1 MTKDEASIL
10 AHFRNRW
17 QILLYA
23 EGAAYAL
30 GTGIFLYLASG
41 KVLPGVLAGLFVFTI
56 ALGILKPWKRDLKR
70 SAAFVD
76 AAVAEA
82 GYSSA
87 LLLSEA
93 DTLSGLA
100 RLQRNR
106 VAGQIRQPVRRLIP
120 PNGLLRAG
128 ITMALLIFLGVL
140 AQRTG
145 IFTIVSESEGRNG
158 NPDRIEFAPVD
169 SLPTG
174 IQPPTLTNRRI
185 HLDFPAYSGKPDQQT
200 EDPNIRALTG
210 TTVYWDLQFDGAV
223 SEVVMERGGE
233 RFPLRPSGESFTI
246 RQVLEASGFYSFRFT
261 DSLGYEQVSDLYSLE
276 AVPDKAPVVKIEG
289 IPQFTYFE
297 AEDALRLDFTAQITD
312 DLGIGDAYIIATVT
326 KGSGES
332 VKFREERLPFA
343 PPPTPGTR
351 SARLSKTVDL
361 QQLQMDVGDELYF
374 YAEAVDR
381 RQPQPNRGRS
391 ETHFAVIRDTASPGF
406 AVEGTMGVDLMPD
419 YFRSQRQL
427 IIDTEK
433 LIAEAPTLEAS
444 EFKFRSNELGF
455 DQKALRIKYG
465 QFMGEETEMGLAPP
479 EGASPEESGE
489 ATEEDHTD
497 PLAEYTHDHD
507 GDNEHNLVAE
517 GEAEVEEDPLHEY
530 LHNHEDPE
538 AATLFEESLRVKL
551 RKALDVMWDAELQL
565 RLYQPQS
572 SLPHQYEALGLL
584 QEIKN
589 SARIYVHRIGF
600 DPPPIKE
607 EKRLSGDIKDIGT
620 YGRDAFLEYQGS
632 FPAMRQAVT
641 RLQIL
646 VEGKATYSEVDQ
658 ELFRRAGQEL
668 AAKAL
673 EEPGRYLSLL
683 RSLKDTETETG
694 RSVGALRELHREL
707 LQVLPEEEKVPGLRM
722 GSRDEINTLF
732 LKELLEYE

>member
-10 AHFRNRW
+10 AHLRNRW

-30 GTGIFLYLASG
+30 GAGIFLYQASG
-41 KVLPGVLAGLFVFTI
+41 KVLPGILAGLFVLAI

-70 SAAFVD
+70 TAAYVD

-100 RLQRNR
+100 KLQRNR

-128 ITMALLIFLGVL
+128 ITMALLIFMGVL

-145 IFTIVSESEGRNG
+145 IFNTGPVSAGRNG
-158 NPDRIEFAPVD
+158 GPDRIEFAPVD
-169 SLPTG
+169 SLPAG
-174 IQPPTLTNRRI
+174 IQAPTLTRQRI
-185 HLDFPAYSGKPDQQT
+185 RLDFPPYSGKPDQHT
-200 EDPNIRALTG
+200 EDPNISALSG

-223 SEVVMERGGE
+223 SEVLMERGGE
-233 RFPLRPSGESFTI
+233 RFPLRSSGESFTI
-246 RQVLEASGFYSFRFT
+246 RQVLEASGFYSFRFA
-261 DSLGYEQVSDLYSLE
+261 DSLGNEQVSDLYSLE
-276 AVPDKAPVVKIEG
+276 AIPDKAPVVKIEG
-289 IPQFTYFE
+289 VPQFTYFE
-297 AEDALRLDFTAQITD
+297 AEDALRLDFTAQISD
-312 DLGIGDAYIIATVT
+312 DLGIGDAYIIATVS

-332 VKFREERLPFA
+332 VKFREERLPFDT
-343 PPPTPGTR
+343 PPTPGTR
-351 SARLSKTVDL
+351 SVKLSKTVDL

-391 ETHFAVIRDTASPGF
+391 ETHFAVIRDTASSAF
-406 AVEGTMGVDLMPD
+406 AVEGTLGVDLMPD

-433 LIAEAPTLEAS
+433 LIAEAPALEAS

-479 EGASPEESGE
+479 EGASSRE
-489 ATEEDHTD
+489 AQEHEDEDHTD

-517 GEAEVEEDPLHEY
+517 EEAEEEEDPLHEY

-565 RLYQPQS
+565 RLYQPQA
-572 SLPHQYEALGLL
+572 SLPYQYEALGLL

-607 EKRLSGDIKDIGT
+607 ENRLSGDIKGVGT
-620 YGRDAFLEYQGS
+620 YGRDEFLEYQGS
-632 FPAMRQAVT
+632 FPAMREAVT
-641 RLQIL
+641 RLQTL
-646 VEGKATYSEVDQ
+646 MEGKAAYSEADQ
-658 ELFRRAGQEL
+658 ELFQRAGQEL

-673 EEPGRYLSLL
+673 GR
-683 RSLKDTETETG
+683 TG
-694 RSVGALRELHREL
+694 QVPLTAQAPERHRNRIR
-707 LQVLPEEEKVPGLRM
+707 PHC
-722 GSRDEINTLF
+722 
-732 LKELLEYE
+732 